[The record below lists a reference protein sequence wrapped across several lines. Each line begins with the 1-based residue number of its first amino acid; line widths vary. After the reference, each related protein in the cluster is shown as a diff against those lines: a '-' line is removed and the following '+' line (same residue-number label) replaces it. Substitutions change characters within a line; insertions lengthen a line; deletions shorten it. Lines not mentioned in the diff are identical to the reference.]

1 MLRTPTVFVIGAGA
15 GYDIGMPLG
24 GALSTTIGDKLD
36 IRFDAGTR
44 VHGDEL
50 IYSAIKLLAKR
61 TDANPNE
68 YRRVGCQVAKGIIH
82 SRSIDGYLHSHKD
95 NKLLQVCGKLAIVR
109 TILEHEA
116 RCALYVDDTKRPF
129 NFRNPQSVHSSWFG
143 AFMHMLVDRIV
154 VSENLDAMFSNLAII
169 NFNYDRCV
177 EHFLFHALIDWS
189 NRGEG
194 GIAELLNKR
203 LTIFHP
209 YGLVGRL
216 PWQSGDGVGFGA
228 EIDENTLAKCSSGI
242 RTFNEELED
251 REQLEKIQS
260 IITNFDR
267 IVFLGFHFHN
277 QNVALLQA
285 RQNAGA
291 RNKQAFATAIHRSAP
306 DIEKIKNDIKG
317 IAAVGTLHVGEHWDC
332 SKLFNQ
338 FGTTFMS

>member
-15 GYDIGMPLG
+15 GFDIGMPLG
-24 GALSTTIGDKLD
+24 DALSTTIGDKLN
-36 IRFDAGTR
+36 IRFRSDGTR
-44 VHGDEL
+44 VSGDEL
-50 IYSAIKLLAKR
+50 IWSAIRVIAR
-61 TDANPNE
+61 DSDVSSNE
-68 YRRVGCQVAKGIIH
+68 HRRAASQVAQGIVY

-154 VSENLDAMFSNLAII
+154 VSENLDAMLSNLAII

-203 LTIFHP
+203 LMIYHP
-209 YGLVGRL
+209 YGRVAPL
-216 PWQSGDGVGFGA
+216 PWQARDGVGFGA
-228 EIDENTLAKCSSGI
+228 EIDEHTLAKCSSGI

-251 REQLEKIQS
+251 REQLAKIQS

-291 RNKQAFATAIHRSAP
+291 RNKQAFPTAIHRSAP
-306 DIEKIKNDIKG
+306 DIEKIKNDIKN
-317 IAAVGTLHVGEHWDC
+317 IAAVGTPYVGEHWDC
-332 SKLFNQ
+332 SKL
-338 FGTTFMS
+338 